1 MRSKARFALLFSF
14 PVVGGCLLMQALPT
28 PTSPSIRPT
37 IRNLSSQKESAS
49 IHDQLE
55 ILQRAAEEKGRGEL
69 FAQALD
75 KVGPWAKNQR
85 LSDNDSPPKRI

>member
-1 MRSKARFALLFSF
+1 MCSFEGFLLGWQRWN
-14 PVVGGCLLMQALPT
+14 VA
-28 PTSPSIRPT
+28 
-37 IRNLSSQKESAS
+37 AS